1 MLPALQELSLQ
12 WRHWDLCIGFYGI
25 RKQLE
30 RKIHN
35 IHSGCTWWWEL
46 LVGFNF
52 FTFLCIFKNSWDIY
66 TLLLWKTIMLTK
78 TSKMGAW
85 QREGVFVG
93 EELRTSGI
101 FDMNMSDRERRAWIL
116 EEVSVG
122 KLTGEIRGGQSWSM
136 DRLVIRL
143 QVWTE
148 QSEEGEGRTE
158 ARTWG
163 GSEHRQLGVW
173 VRHLHSTPQE
183 TKTHSQV
190 FSWKCPDYSF
200 ASSSGSHVQERLK
213 SGRRGAGDQSGSSK
227 QGPAKEHWSPDQVFM
242 SLSFSMPFQSLFFFF
257 FFFLPGSYFQLQNK
271 GRVTLNT

>member
-1 MLPALQELSLQ
+1 MVVLDDGS
-12 WRHWDLCIGFYGI
+12 Y
-25 RKQLE
+25 
-30 RKIHN
+30 
-35 IHSGCTWWWEL
+35 WWVL
-46 LVGFNF
+46 IFF

-116 EEVSVG
+116 EEVSVR
-122 KLTGEIRGGQSWSM
+122 KLTAEIRGGQSWSM
-136 DRLVIRL
+136 DHLVIWL

-163 GSEHRQLGVW
+163 GSGHRRLGVW
-173 VRHLHSTPQE
+173 VRHRHSTPQE
-183 TKTHSQV
+183 TETHSQV
-190 FSWKCPDYSF
+190 CSWKCPDYSF
-200 ASSSGSHVQERLK
+200 ASSSGSYVQERLK
-213 SGRRGAGDQSGSSK
+213 AGRREVGDQSGSGE
-227 QGPAKEHWSPDQVFM
+227 QGPAKEHWSPD
-242 SLSFSMPFQSLFFFF
+242 
-257 FFFLPGSYFQLQNK
+257 
-271 GRVTLNT
+271 